1 MSFQSNAFK
10 GSWNRDV
17 PHQRQ
22 EDLPEYMDG
31 NYFNEYRSKLG
42 GNRKKPKKK
51 KKSKAKHTRSDVDV
65 ARSAIFDMEKV
76 ITYLNNHFNAHAL
89 QGKAGKFALKLHPIH
104 NGKKAP
110 VDKPGHLRTETQDQ
124 SKARRKHDQ
133 SVYDEHMTAGKAA
146 QKAEHERWKNL
157 DPAAKQREMA
167 EKEAKFHADHPDWT
181 PEQWAERTRKYAERQ
196 EKIRENKLK
205 RQARIE
211 ERRARIEGGRA
222 ERLRKRYEEI
232 EA

>member
-1 MSFQSNAFK
+1 MPLARLFKCCGLSGAMEATKSKRTNAE
-10 GSWNRDV
+10 
-17 PHQRQ
+17 QRAYR
-22 EDLPEYMDG
+22 ESRGLP
-31 NYFNEYRSKLG
+31 
-42 GNRKKPKKK
+42 PKKK

-76 ITYLNNHFNAHAL
+76 IKYLNDHFAIEPYL
-89 QGKAGKFALKLHPIH
+89 KGKAGKFAAKLHAIH
-104 NGKKAP
+104 GGGY
-110 VDKPGHLRTETQDQ
+110 GHRGVQDATHDHQRTETQDQ

-133 SVYDEHMTAGKAA
+133 AVYEEHMTAGKAA
-146 QKAEHERWKNL
+146 KLAEHERWKNL
-157 DPAAKQREMA
+157 DPASRLREMA
-167 EKEAKFHADHPDWT
+167 EKEAKFHADRPDWT

-222 ERLRKRYEEI
+222 E
-232 EA
+232 